1 MRPLVLLPLLAT
13 AALAQAQSDT
23 PDKVRVTVE
32 TGYVWQNK
40 NDVAVP
46 RSGTN
51 FSFPDLIGRGPTGF
65 LRITVLTTP
74 DAKNGW
80 RFVLAPLSLR
90 GTGTFSSPVSFNGTT
105 FAANTPTDGLYQ
117 FNSWRIGYFWRWAK
131 NERGTWRLGFTGKL
145 RDAKVRLRQ
154 GNTVSEYS
162 NLGFVPLLH
171 ISGETKLTEKLWLG
185 VDFDGLAGGP
195 GRAFDGSVTLNVPID
210 RRATAFIGGRFL
222 EGGANVPATRNSA
235 LLTYITAGVTL
246 RF

>member
-74 DAKNGW
+74 DAKNGC
-80 RFVLAPLSLR
+80 
-90 GTGTFSSPVSFNGTT
+90 
-105 FAANTPTDGLYQ
+105 
-117 FNSWRIGYFWRWAK
+117 AK
-131 NERGTWRLGFTGKL
+131 
-145 RDAKVRLRQ
+145 
-154 GNTVSEYS
+154 
-162 NLGFVPLLH
+162 
-171 ISGETKLTEKLWLG
+171 
-185 VDFDGLAGGP
+185 
-195 GRAFDGSVTLNVPID
+195 
-210 RRATAFIGGRFL
+210 
-222 EGGANVPATRNSA
+222 ATRSPNTQTSA
-235 LLTYITAGVTL
+235 LSPCSTSAA
-246 RF
+246 RPS